1 MSWIARIALRYLFA
15 KKRQEAIHIVTGVST
30 AGIIVVT
37 AAMVCVLSVMNGFEQ
52 VVTQLFSQ
60 FDSPLKVVP
69 SEGKWITKADSLY
82 TLLSETEGVEVV
94 SREIR
99 ETALIQYKDHR
110 MPATLMGV
118 DEDFNKVNAID
129 SIITDGKYCLY
140 DGAFERAV
148 LGIGLAHE
156 LGIQARFVGGIRI
169 YAPKRFEQYHQAVPF
184 SLLGEDEDWSKALNQ
199 GTAYI
204 AGTFAVNQAEYDN
217 QLMLVSLGMAQHLFD
232 CDSATVSA
240 LHLKLTDPTLLP
252 QIQKKLQE
260 RLSPTCRV
268 LNRYEQQADF
278 FRIVKVEKLLTML
291 LLFLI
296 MLLAGFSTVGSLTM
310 LIIDKKDDIRTLHN
324 LGASMKQIRLI
335 FFLEGVYVGLLGAVI
350 GLIIGAGL
358 CLIQQ
363 QFGLLTMG
371 NGAEYIISAY
381 PVQVQAMDIVYVL
394 RSVLAITLLTSWIP
408 ARKIALSPLS

>member
-1 MSWIARIALRYLFA
+1 
-15 KKRQEAIHIVTGVST
+15 
-30 AGIIVVT
+30 
-37 AAMVCVLSVMNGFEQ
+37 
-52 VVTQLFSQ
+52 
-60 FDSPLKVVP
+60 
-69 SEGKWITKADSLY
+69 
-82 TLLSETEGVEVV
+82 
-94 SREIR
+94 
-99 ETALIQYKDHR
+99 

-129 SIITDGKYCLY
+129 SIITDGTYCLY

-217 QLMLVSLGMAQHLFD
+217 QIMLVSLGMAQHLFD

-240 LHLKLTDPTLLP
+240 LHLKLTDQASLPEVQKHLQGLLG
-252 QIQKKLQE
+252 
-260 RLSPTCRV
+260 PTCRV
-268 LNRYEQQADF
+268 LNRNEQQADF

-335 FFLEGVYVGLLGAVI
+335 FFLEGVYVGLLGALI

-371 NGAEYIISAY
+371 NGAEYILSAY

-394 RSVLAITLLTSWIP
+394 LSVLAITLLTSWIP